1 MTKNEF
7 LSELKKALEGLP
19 EEDIE
24 KSLEYY
30 SEMIDDRIEDGL
42 SEEEAV
48 ADLGSIED
56 IRAQI
61 VKDTPIT
68 KIIKEKIKPKRTL
81 SGLEIT
87 LLIVGFPIWFPLLAS
102 AAATLFSIWVSLW
115 AVVISFYAVETAFMA
130 SAVGGIIAAVVML
143 TVGNSLSG
151 LFLLGCSLASVGLG
165 ILWIFV
171 CKYSTKGLVW
181 LTGAFVKSLFMK
193 KGGK

>member
-1 MTKNEF
+1 MTKTEF
-7 LSELKKALEGLP
+7 LTELKKALEGLP

-42 SEEEAV
+42 TEEEAV

-68 KIIKEKIKPKRTL
+68 RIIKEKIKPKRTL
-81 SGLEIT
+81 SCLEIT

-102 AAATLFSIWVSLW
+102 VAATLFSIWVSLW
-115 AVVISFYAVETAFMA
+115 AVVISFYAVEAAFMA

-143 TVGNSLSG
+143 TVGNSVTG
-151 LFLLGCSLASVGLG
+151 LFLFGCSLASVGLG

>member
-7 LSELKKALEGLP
+7 LTELRAALEGLP
-19 EEDIE
+19 EEDVA

-42 SEEEAV
+42 TEEEAV
-48 ADLGSIED
+48 ADLGSIDE

-102 AAATLFSIWVSLW
+102 VAATLFSIWVSLW
-115 AVVISFYAVETAFMA
+115 AVVISFYAVEAAFMA

>member
-7 LSELKKALEGLP
+7 LTELRAALEGLP
-19 EEDIE
+19 EEDVE

-115 AVVISFYAVETAFMA
+115 AVVISFYAVEAAFMA

-151 LFLLGCSLASVGLG
+151 LFLLGCSLACVGLG

>member
-1 MTKNEF
+1 MTKNDF
-7 LSELKKALEGLP
+7 LTELRAALEGLP
-19 EEDIE
+19 EEDVE

-68 KIIKEKIKPKRTL
+68 KLIKEKIKPKRTL

-102 AAATLFSIWVSLW
+102 AAATLFSIWFSLW
-115 AVVISFYAVETAFMA
+115 AVVISFYAVEAAFMA

-151 LFLLGCSLASVGLG
+151 LFLLGCSLACVGLG

-181 LTGAFVKSLFMK
+181 LTGAFIKSLFMK

>member
-1 MTKNEF
+1 MTKTEF
-7 LSELKKALEGLP
+7 LTELKKALEGLP

-42 SEEEAV
+42 SEEESV

-56 IRAQI
+56 IRKQI
-61 VKDTPIT
+61 LKDTPIT
-68 KIIKEKIKPKRTL
+68 KIIKEKIKPKR
-81 SGLEIT
+81 SFGGWEIAV
-87 LLIVGFPIWFPLLAS
+87 IIIGFPIWFPLLAS

-115 AVVISFYAVETAFMA
+115 AVVISFYAVEAAFMA

-143 TVGNSLSG
+143 TVGNSISG
-151 LFLLGCSLASVGLG
+151 LFLLGCSLACVGLG

>member
-143 TVGNSLSG
+143 T
-151 LFLLGCSLASVGLG
+151 LGCSLACVGLG

>member
-7 LSELKKALEGLP
+7 LTELRAALEGLP

-42 SEEEAV
+42 SEEESV

-56 IRAQI
+56 IRKQI

-87 LLIVGFPIWFPLLAS
+87 LLIVGFPLWFPLLTS

-115 AVVISFYAVETAFMA
+115 AVVISFYAVEAAFMA
-130 SAVGGIIAAVVML
+130 SAVGGIIAAVVIL

-151 LFLLGCSLASVGLG
+151 LFLLGCSLACVGLG

>member
-1 MTKNEF
+1 MIKNEF
-7 LSELKKALEGLP
+7 LTELRAALAGLP
-19 EEDIE
+19 AEDVE

-68 KIIKEKIKPKRTL
+68 KIIKEKIKPKRGL

-87 LLIVGFPIWFPLLAS
+87 LLLVGFPIWFALLVS
-102 AAATLFSIWVSLW
+102 GAATLFSIWVSLW
-115 AVVISFYAVETAFMA
+115 AVVISFYAVEAAFMA

-143 TVGNSLSG
+143 TVGNSISG

>member
-1 MTKNEF
+1 MTKTDF

-30 SEMIDDRIEDGL
+30 SEMIDDGIEDGL
-42 SEEEAV
+42 AEEDAV

-87 LLIVGFPIWFPLLAS
+87 LLIVGFPLWFPLLAS

-115 AVVISFYAVETAFMA
+115 AVVISFYAVEAAFMA

-171 CKYSTKGLVW
+171 CKYSTKGLLW

>member
-1 MTKNEF
+1 MTKTEF

-42 SEEEAV
+42 TEEEAV

-68 KIIKEKIKPKRTL
+68 RIIKEKIKPKRTL
-81 SGLEIT
+81 SCLEIT

-102 AAATLFSIWVSLW
+102 VAATLFSIWVSLW
-115 AVVISFYAVETAFMA
+115 AVVISFYAVEAAFMA
-130 SAVGGIIAAVVML
+130 SAVGGIIASVVML
-143 TVGNSLSG
+143 TVGNSVTG
-151 LFLLGCSLASVGLG
+151 LFLFGCSLASVGLG

>member
-1 MTKNEF
+1 MTKTEF

-42 SEEEAV
+42 TEEEAV

-68 KIIKEKIKPKRTL
+68 RIIKEKIKPKHTL
-81 SGLEIT
+81 SCLEIT

-102 AAATLFSIWVSLW
+102 VAATLFSIWVSLW
-115 AVVISFYAVETAFMA
+115 AVVISFYAVEAAFMA

-143 TVGNSLSG
+143 TVGNSVTG
-151 LFLLGCSLASVGLG
+151 LFLFGCSLASVGLG

>member
-1 MTKNEF
+1 MTKTEF
-7 LSELKKALEGLP
+7 LTELKKALEGLP

-81 SGLEIT
+81 SGFEIT
-87 LLIVGFPIWFPLLAS
+87 LLIVGFPLWFPLLAS
-102 AAATLFSIWVSLW
+102 VAATLFSIWVSLW
-115 AVVISFYAVETAFMA
+115 AVVISFYAVEAAFMA

>member
-1 MTKNEF
+1 MSKTEF
-7 LSELKKALEGLP
+7 LAELKTALEGLP
-19 EEDIE
+19 GDDIE

-42 SEEEAV
+42 TEEDAV
-48 ADLGSIED
+48 ADLGSIDD

-68 KIIKEKIKPKRTL
+68 KIIKEKVKPKRRL

-87 LLIVGFPIWFPLLAS
+87 LLIVGFPIWFSLLAS
-102 AAATLFSIWVSLW
+102 VAATIFSIWVSLW
-115 AVVISFYAVETAFMA
+115 AAVISFYASLAAFFGA
-130 SAVGGIIAAVVML
+130 AVGGIIASAIML
-143 TVGNSLSG
+143 AYGNSISG
-151 LFLLGCSLASVGLG
+151 LFLLGCSLASGGLG

-181 LTGAFVKSLFMK
+181 LTGAFVKSLFMR

>member
-42 SEEEAV
+42 TEEDAV

-81 SGLEIT
+81 SGFEIT

-115 AVVISFYAVETAFMA
+115 AVVISFYAVEAAFMA

-143 TVGNSLSG
+143 TVGNSISG

>member
-1 MTKNEF
+1 MTKTEF

-42 SEEEAV
+42 TEEEAV

-68 KIIKEKIKPKRTL
+68 RIIKEKIKPKRTL
-81 SGLEIT
+81 SCLEIT

-102 AAATLFSIWVSLW
+102 VAATLFSIWVSLW
-115 AVVISFYAVETAFMA
+115 AVVISFYAVEAAFMA

-143 TVGNSLSG
+143 TVGNSVTG
-151 LFLLGCSLASVGLG
+151 LFLFGCSLASVGLG

>member
-1 MTKNEF
+1 MIKNEF
-7 LSELKKALEGLP
+7 LTELRAALAGLP
-19 EEDIE
+19 AEDVE

-102 AAATLFSIWVSLW
+102 VAATLFCIWVSLW
-115 AVVISFYAVETAFMA
+115 AVVISFYAVEAAFMA

-151 LFLLGCSLASVGLG
+151 LFLLGCSLACVGLG

>member
-7 LSELKKALEGLP
+7 LTELRVALAGLP
-19 EEDIE
+19 EEDVE
-24 KSLEYY
+24 KSIEYY
-30 SEMIDDRIEDGL
+30 SEMIDDLIEDGL

-68 KIIKEKIKPKRTL
+68 RIIKEKIKPKRTL
-81 SGLEIT
+81 SCLEIT

-102 AAATLFSIWVSLW
+102 VAATLFSIWVSLW
-115 AVVISFYAVETAFMA
+115 AVVISFYAVEAAFMA
-130 SAVGGIIAAVVML
+130 AAVGGIIAAVVML
-143 TVGNSLSG
+143 TVGNSVTG
-151 LFLLGCSLASVGLG
+151 LFLFGCSLASVGLG

>member
-7 LSELKKALEGLP
+7 LTELRAALEGLP
-19 EEDIE
+19 EEDVE
-24 KSLEYY
+24 KSLEYC

-102 AAATLFSIWVSLW
+102 VAATLFCIWVSLW
-115 AVVISFYAVETAFMA
+115 AVVISFYAVEAAFMA

-151 LFLLGCSLASVGLG
+151 LFLLGCSLACVGLG

>member
-7 LSELKKALEGLP
+7 LTELRAALEGLP
-19 EEDIE
+19 EEDVE

-102 AAATLFSIWVSLW
+102 VAATLFCIWVSLW
-115 AVVISFYAVETAFMA
+115 AVVISFYAVEAAFMA

-151 LFLLGCSLASVGLG
+151 LFLLGCSLACVGLG

>member
-102 AAATLFSIWVSLW
+102 VAATLFCIWVSLW
-115 AVVISFYAVETAFMA
+115 AVVISFYAVEAAFMA

-151 LFLLGCSLASVGLG
+151 LFLLGCSLACVGLG